1 MTDLPAGALRT
12 RDAKV
17 WKRDPYDYY
26 REPDWCSERLFH
38 VEPFRG
44 GILDPAA
51 GSGAI
56 LRSALAAGYRVE
68 GSDLVIR
75 NPALVGTERDWLE
88 ACSERFEN
96 IVSNPP
102 FKLCDDRRAG
112 TRPFVE
118 RCLERAERKVA
129 LLLPL
134 SWLTGAERSH
144 WLEQSP
150 LRRVWILS
158 PRPSMPP
165 GHVID
170 AGEKPGNGKEDFAWY
185 VWQIDFDGRPEIS
198 WLRRDA

>member
-1 MTDLPAGALRT
+1 MTDGALREKKAT
-12 RDAKV
+12 V
-17 WKRDPYDYY
+17 WARDPHDYY
-26 REPDWCSERLFH
+26 REPDWCSERLFQ
-38 VEPFRG
+38 VESFRG
-44 GILDPAA
+44 DILDPAA

-56 LRSALAAGYRVE
+56 VRSAIAAGHMAG
-68 GSDLVIR
+68 GSDIVIR
-75 NPALVGTERDWLE
+75 NPALVGAQRDWLE
-88 ACSERFEN
+88 PCSLRWDN

-102 FKLCDDRRAG
+102 FGLCDDRKAG
-112 TRPFVE
+112 TRPFVQ

-134 SWLTGAERSH
+134 SWLTGAERSC

-165 GHVID
+165 GRMVD
-170 AGEKPGNGKEDFAWY
+170 SGQKPSNGTADFAWF

-198 WLRRDA
+198 WLRRNA